1 MCATVLLFMPFRNWY
16 CTKLRVTVLT
26 AANGGKLADS
36 KVISSAKS
44 PLTQLSL
51 LFRRN
56 NCTSS
61 ALLSF
66 YDLKDKE
73 TAARMLVMANIWIH
87 TSSAIFYPFFKKH
100 RYIILRLSAFK
111 TCVLAKVNGQKSP
124 TYYIFSSKKH

>member
-1 MCATVLLFMPFRNWY
+1 MPFRNWY
-16 CTKLRVTVLT
+16 CTKQIVTVLT

-61 ALLSF
+61 TLSSF
-66 YDLKDKE
+66 YNLKNKE
-73 TAARMLVMANIWIH
+73 TSAMILLVMAKIWVRA
-87 TSSAIFYPFFKKH
+87 SSAIFYPIVFQKASIYNFAP
-100 RYIILRLSAFK
+100 LCFQDM
-111 TCVLAKVNGQKSP
+111 AKVNGQKSP

>member
-16 CTKLRVTVLT
+16 CTKQRVTVLT

-56 NCTSS
+56 NCTLS

-66 YDLKDKE
+66 YNLKNKE
-73 TAARMLVMANIWIH
+73 TSARILVMAKIWVRA
-87 TSSAIFYPFFKKH
+87 SSAIFYPFFQKASI
-100 RYIILRLSAFK
+100 YNFAPLCFQDM
-111 TCVLAKVNGQKSP
+111 AKVNGQKSP

>member
-16 CTKLRVTVLT
+16 CTKQRVTDLT
-26 AANGGKLADS
+26 AANDGKLADS

-66 YDLKDKE
+66 YNLKNKE
-73 TAARMLVMANIWIH
+73 TAARILVMAKIWVRA
-87 TSSAIFYPFFKKH
+87 SSAIFYLFFQKASIYNFAPLCFQDM
-100 RYIILRLSAFK
+100 RS
-111 TCVLAKVNGQKSP
+111 GQ
-124 TYYIFSSKKH
+124 SKRTEVPYLLHFFL

>member
-16 CTKLRVTVLT
+16 CTKQRVTVLT

-56 NCTSS
+56 NCT
-61 ALLSF
+61 LSTLSPF
-66 YDLKDKE
+66 YNLKNKE
-73 TAARMLVMANIWIH
+73 TSARILVMAKIWVRA
-87 TSSAIFYPFFKKH
+87 SSAIFCPFVFQKASIYNFAPLCFQDM
-100 RYIILRLSAFK
+100 RS
-111 TCVLAKVNGQKSP
+111 GQ
-124 TYYIFSSKKH
+124 SKRTEVPYLLHFFL